1 PDLGD
6 SDLGESFDQTPIR
19 DVSATRDE
27 IPDLGDSDLG
37 ESFDQTPISD
47 VSATRDENEA
57 ELEEGA
63 ETEATSTTIESNPEE
78 IPSETNNQSQSRP
91 IDPFADF
98 PRYIGEIPYVC
109 GVQIARID
117 RRTRRTS
124 DSINDVQAY
133 FEEKLADTDFQV
145 EKLTDEPDTKVY
157 RVSKGNLTKFLQLF
171 AVKEQGTMILLS
183 YRRDDCYRLSSKQ
196 QEEPTTEEEQIT
208 KEEPTTESE
217 QITEE
222 EPTTESEQIT
232 EEEPNTEEEQITEEE
247 SNTEQKPTTE
257 EEPTTES
264 EQITEEKPT
273 TESEQGFDA
282 KLTQLFTELNWTE
295 EEDFVETSEVEI
307 ILEKDT
313 KNSPEELALLVI
325 NKLKSEGFE
334 ASKVK
339 DETSGLLYEI
349 KKGEFTKYISFVP
362 TK

>member
-1 PDLGD
+1 DLGD
-6 SDLGESFDQTPIR
+6 SDSSQSFD
-19 DVSATRDE
+19 E
-27 IPDLGDSDLG
+27 
-37 ESFDQTPISD
+37 TPISD
-47 VSATRDENEA
+47 VSATSDEPEIELENEA
-57 ELEEGA
+57 E
-63 ETEATSTTIESNPEE
+63 TEANNTITESNSEE
-78 IPSETNNQSQSRP
+78 IPSETNNQSQPRP
-91 IDPFADF
+91 IDPFAEF

-124 DSINDVQAY
+124 DSLDEVQAY

-196 QEEPTTEEEQIT
+196 QEEPKTQESQITEENPTTEEQQIT
-208 KEEPTTESE
+208 EENPTTQESQTTEENPTTEE
-217 QITEE
+217 QQITEE
-222 EPTTESEQIT
+222 EPTTEEQQIT
-232 EEEPNTEEEQITEEE
+232 EEEPTTQESQITEE
-247 SNTEQKPTTE
+247 NTTTE
-257 EEPTTES
+257 EEPTTEK
-264 EQITEEKPT
+264 EQTTEEEPT
-273 TESEQGFDA
+273 TEEEQGFDA
-282 KLTQLFTELNWTE
+282 KFRQLFTGLNRTE
-295 EEDFVETSEVEI
+295 EEDFAEISEVEI
-307 ILEKDT
+307 IFDKDT

-325 NKLKSEGFE
+325 KKLKSEGFE

-339 DETSGLLYEI
+339 DETSGILYKV